1 MDEVAPEYTA
11 DRNGRREQPES
22 RMEEMKTS
30 LEEMKREIKHEIQ
43 VLRERVEA
51 QNVQQ
56 QHPRVNTVILMMF
69 FLFVAYVWVGK

>member
-22 RMEEMKTS
+22 RMEGMKTS